1 VIDMFTDQVIAEVDH
16 EHTFAV
22 SLEPHQGLSLVTTP
36 AAPPDPLRH
45 RQHGGDA
52 VAEVAIAP

>member
-22 SLEPHQGLSLVTTP
+22 SLEPHQGLSLLTVP
-36 AAPPDPLRH
+36 ALLEDRIP
-45 RQHGGDA
+45 G
-52 VAEVAIAP
+52 I